1 MTKEAGSGQMVRAL
15 DWKGAFWVAA
25 GVPPLVLFSIGGIAG
40 TTGKLAFMVWII
52 SMVMGFLQS
61 FTYAEMA
68 GMFGNKSGGTSVY
81 GATAWLRYSKLI
93 APLSV
98 WCNWFAWSPVL
109 SLGCAIA
116 AGYILNAL
124 FPIPLAESQ
133 AVMDW
138 VAANIANYTAETQ
151 SVVEYMAANAGV
163 GAEDAIAAVAAAD
176 GVSALTP
183 AFRVFEAFN
192 LTIPGL
198 GTLHFNSTF
207 IIGVVLMLI
216 ILAIQHR
223 GIASTA
229 SAQKWLAIIVL
240 VPLLLVGL
248 VPILTGSIDSMNVT
262 NLLPPTAAYSGVDGA
277 WNVGGWTLF
286 LGGLY
291 IAAWSTYG
299 FETAV
304 CYTAELKDPKRDTFR
319 AIFYSGLLCAV
330 FFFLIPFAFQG
341 VLGQEGMLAAG
352 IVDGTGIAEALGG
365 MIGGGPVITQIF
377 VILMIMALFLAIM
390 TAMAGSSRTL
400 YQGSRDGWLP
410 KYLGEVNDHG
420 APHKAMWTDVAF
432 NIFLLALASDAGGY
446 FYVLAIS
453 NVGYITFNFLNLNAG
468 WIHRIDSPHM
478 DRPWKAPNWL
488 IGVNTLLAFTN
499 ALFLGAGA
507 KVWGYENALLS
518 GAIFAALIFP
528 VFWYRHYM
536 QDGGKFPKE
545 AYDDLGLAEGDL
557 GERKAGMLPYL
568 ALLAGLAVVLWA
580 NWFFVLPA

>member
-1 MTKEAGSGQMVRAL
+1 MTKETGSGQMVRAL

-40 TTGKLAFMVWII
+40 TTGKLAFAVWMI

-116 AGYILNAL
+116 AGYILHAL
-124 FPIPLAESQ
+124 FPLPLGESQ
-133 AVMDW
+133 AVVDW
-138 VAANIANYTAETQ
+138 VAANIANYTADTQ
-151 SVVEYMAANAGV
+151 SVVDYIAANAGATV
-163 GAEDAIAAVAAAD
+163 DDAIKAVASAD
-176 GVSALTP
+176 GVAALTP
-183 AFRVFEAFN
+183 WFRGYEAFN
-192 LTIPGL
+192 IAVPGL

-216 ILAIQHR
+216 ILFIQER
-223 GIASTA
+223 GISSTA
-229 SAQKWLAIIVL
+229 NAQKWLAIIVL
-240 VPLLLVGL
+240 IPLLLVGL
-248 VPILTGSIDSMNVT
+248 VPIFTGAIDTMNVT
-262 NLLPPTAAYSGVDGA
+262 NLLPPTAAYSGVDGD
-277 WNVGGWTLF
+277 WSIGGWTLF

-330 FFFLIPFAFQG
+330 FFFLIPYSFQG
-341 VLGQEGMLAAG
+341 VLGMEGMLATG
-352 IVDGTGIAEALGG
+352 IVDGTGVGEALGN
-365 MIGGGPVITQIF
+365 MIGGGPAITQIF
-377 VILMIMALFLAIM
+377 VILMILALFLAIM

-410 KYLGEVNDHG
+410 RYLGSVNSHG
-420 APHKAMWTDVAF
+420 APSKAMWTDFTF
-432 NIFLLALASDAGGY
+432 NVILLALASDVAGY

-453 NVGYITFNFLNLNAG
+453 NVGYIMFNFLNLNAG
-468 WIHRIDSPHM
+468 WIHRIDSAHL
-478 DRPWKAPNWL
+478 DRPWKAPSWL
-488 IGVNTLLAFTN
+488 IAINTCLAFVN

-507 KVWGYENALLS
+507 KVWGYENALWS
-518 GAIFAALIFP
+518 GLIFAAFIIP

-545 AYDDLGLAEGDL
+545 AYDDLGLKEGDL

-568 ALLAGLAVVLWA
+568 ALVAGAAVVLWA

>member
-1 MTKEAGSGQMVRAL
+1 MTTESGSGHMVRAL
-15 DWKGAFWVAA
+15 SWKGAFWVAA

-40 TTGKLAFMVWII
+40 TTGKLAFLVWII

-133 AVMDW
+133 MVMDW
-138 VAANIANYTAETQ
+138 VTANIANYTAETPA
-151 SVVEYMAANAGV
+151 VVEYIAANAGTA
-163 GAEDAIAAVAAAD
+163 AEDAIKAVASAD
-176 GVSALTP
+176 GVAALTP
-183 AFRVFEAFN
+183 AFRSWELGQLA
-192 LTIPGL
+192 IPGL
-198 GTLHFNSTF
+198 GTLYFNSTF

-216 ILAIQHR
+216 ILFIQER
-223 GIASTA
+223 GIAGTA

-240 VPLLLVGL
+240 IPLLLVGL
-248 VPILTGSIDSMNVT
+248 VPILTGAIDWMNVT
-262 NLLPPTAAYSGVDGA
+262 NLVPPTAAYSGVDGE
-277 WNVGGWTLF
+277 WNIGGWTLF

-319 AIFYSGLLCAV
+319 AIFYSGLLCCV
-330 FFFLIPFAFQG
+330 FFFLIPFSFQG

-352 IVDGTGIAEALGG
+352 IVDGTGVGEALGN
-365 MIGGGPVITQIF
+365 MIGGGQVITQIF
-377 VILMIMALFLAIM
+377 VILMILALFMAIM

-410 KYLGEVNDHG
+410 KYLGRVNSNG
-420 APHKAMWTDVAF
+420 APRNAMWTDFAF
-432 NIFLLALASDAGGY
+432 NVFLLALASDLAGY

-453 NVGYITFNFLNLNAG
+453 NVGYILFNFLNLNAG
-468 WIHRIDSPHM
+468 WIHRIDSAHM

-488 IGVNTLLAFTN
+488 IGVNTLLAFVN

-507 KVWGYENALLS
+507 KVWGYENALWS
-518 GAIFAALIFP
+518 GLIFAALIIP
-528 VFWYRHYM
+528 VFYYRHYI

-545 AYDDLGLAEGDL
+545 AYEDLGLPYGDL
-557 GERKAGMLPYL
+557 GERKAGFLPYL
-568 ALLAGLAVVLWA
+568 TLILGAGVVLWA
-580 NWFFVLPA
+580 NWFFVLPG

>member
-1 MTKEAGSGQMVRAL
+1 MTTEVGSGQMVRAL
-15 DWKGAFWVAA
+15 SWQGAFWVAA

-40 TTGKLAFMVWII
+40 TTGQLAFLVWMI

-81 GATAWLRYSKLI
+81 GATAWLRYGKLI

-124 FPIPLAESQ
+124 FPIPLADSQ
-133 AVMDW
+133 PVLDW
-138 VAANIANYTAETQ
+138 VAANIGSYTAETQ
-151 SVVEYMAANAGV
+151 SVIDYIAANEGV
-163 GAEDAIAAVAAAD
+163 AVQDAINAVAAVD

-183 AFRVFEAFN
+183 WFRTFEAFAIN
-192 LTIPGL
+192 VPGL

-207 IIGVVLMLI
+207 LIGVILMLI
-216 ILAIQHR
+216 ILAIQER
-223 GIASTA
+223 GIANTA
-229 SAQKWLAIIVL
+229 AAQKWLAIIVL
-240 VPLLLVGL
+240 VPLLLIGI
-248 VPILTGSIDSMNVT
+248 VPILNGSIDWMNVT
-262 NLLPPTAAYSGVDGA
+262 NLVPPTAAYSGENGE
-277 WNVGGWTLF
+277 WNIGGWTLF

-304 CYTAELKDPKRDTFR
+304 CYTRELKDPKTDTFR
-319 AIFYSGLLCAV
+319 AIFYSGLLCIV
-330 FFFLIPFAFQG
+330 FFFLIPFSFQG
-341 VLGQEGMLAAG
+341 VYGVSGMLAPG
-352 IVDGTGIAEALGG
+352 IVDGTGVGEALGA
-365 MIGGGPVITQIF
+365 MAGGGPVVTQIF
-377 VILMIMALFLAIM
+377 VILMILALFMAIM

-410 KYLGEVNDHG
+410 KYLGTVNEHG
-420 APHKAMWTDVAF
+420 APRRAMWTDFAF
-432 NIFLLALASDAGGY
+432 NVILLALASDITGY

-453 NVGYITFNFLNLNAG
+453 NVGYIIFNFLNLNAG
-468 WIHRIDSPHM
+468 WIHRIDSAHM
-478 DRPWKAPNWL
+478 ERPWKAPTWL
-488 IGVNTLLAFTN
+488 IGLNTVLAFVN

-507 KVWGYENALLS
+507 KVWGYENALWS
-518 GAIFAALIFP
+518 GLTFAALIFP
-528 VFWYRHYM
+528 VFWFRHYI

-545 AYDDLGLAEGDL
+545 AYEDLGLPYGEL
-557 GERKAGMLPYL
+557 GERKAGFKPYL
-568 ALLAGLAVVLWA
+568 ALILGVAVVLWA
-580 NWFFVLPA
+580 NWFFVLPG

>member
-1 MTKEAGSGQMVRAL
+1 MNKESGSGQMVRAL

-40 TTGKLAFMVWII
+40 TTGKLAFLVWII
-52 SMVMGFLQS
+52 SMIMGFLQS

-68 GMFGNKSGGTSVY
+68 GMFGNKSGGTSIY
-81 GATAWLRYSKLI
+81 GATAWLRYSKLV

-124 FPIPLAESQ
+124 FPIPLADSQ
-133 AVMDW
+133 QVVDW
-138 VAANIANYTAETQ
+138 VTAHIATYTAETK
-151 SVVEYMAANAGV
+151 SVVDYMATNAGV
-163 GAEDAIAAVAAAD
+163 VAADAIKAVASAD
-176 GVSALTP
+176 GVAALTP
-183 AFRVFEAFN
+183 AFRSFEAFA
-192 LTIPGL
+192 LAIPGL

-207 IIGVVLMLI
+207 LIGVALMLL
-216 ILAIQHR
+216 ILVIQHR
-223 GIASTA
+223 GIAQTA

-240 VPLLLVGL
+240 TPLLLVGL
-248 VPILTGSIDSMNVT
+248 VPIITGQINSMNVT
-262 NLLPPTAAYSGVDGA
+262 NLLPPTAAYSGVDGT
-277 WNVGGWTLF
+277 WNIGGWTLF

-304 CYTAELKDPKRDTFR
+304 CYTSELKDPRRDTFR
-319 AIFYSGLLCAV
+319 AIFYSGLLCCV
-330 FFFLIPFAFQG
+330 FFFLIPFSFQG
-341 VLGQEGMLAAG
+341 VLGTSGMLATG
-352 IVDGTGIAEALGG
+352 IVDGTGIGEALGN
-365 MIGGGPVITQIF
+365 MVGGGAVVTQIF
-377 VILMIMALFLAIM
+377 VILMILALFMAIM

-400 YQGSRDGWLP
+400 YQGSKDGWLP
-410 KYLGEVNDHG
+410 RYLGRVNEKG
-420 APHKAMWTDVAF
+420 VPSKAMWTDFTF
-432 NIFLLALASDAGGY
+432 NVFLLALASDVGGY

-453 NVGYITFNFLNLNAG
+453 NVGYIIFNFLNLNAG
-468 WIHRIDSPHM
+468 WMHRIDSSHI
-478 DRPWKAPNWL
+478 DRPWKAPSWL
-488 IGVNTLLAFTN
+488 IGLNTVLAFVN

-507 KVWGYENALLS
+507 KVWGYSNALWAGL
-518 GAIFAALIFP
+518 IFAALIIP

-545 AYDDLGLAEGDL
+545 AYADLGLKEGDL

-568 ALLAGLAVVLWA
+568 TLAAGAIVVLWA
-580 NWFFVLPA
+580 NWFFVLPS